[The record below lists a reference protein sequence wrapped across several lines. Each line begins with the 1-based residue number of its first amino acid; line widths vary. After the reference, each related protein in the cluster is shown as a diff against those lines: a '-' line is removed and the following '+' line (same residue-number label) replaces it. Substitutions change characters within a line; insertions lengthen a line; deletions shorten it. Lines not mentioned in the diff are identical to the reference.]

1 MDYTLLIVL
10 IFFGLVLF
18 AWSYEKEWMQNKDKF
33 DGIVQKTINKSKK
46 KNEEANLDKKL
57 DRLQKL
63 GQLLKDG
70 VITKEEFE
78 EQKKKIE
85 L

>member
-1 MDYTLLIVL
+1 MSDLGYL
-10 IFFGLVLF
+10 IFSVVGIAALTGLTAVI
-18 AWSYEKEWMQNKDKF
+18 F
-33 DGIVQKTINKSKK
+33 DAFPNLKKTLKKPIDIVQKKTADND
-46 KNEEANLDKKL
+46 LDKKL

-63 GQLLKDG
+63 GQLLNDG